1 MVCHVFPPK
10 SKSDQVERTCVC
22 LPHLAFYKSWT
33 LLCQEQRARFAVKG
47 WASNSMAATKQQ
59 RLKHLDLLVRKRKKK
74 AVDSYLDNFI
84 DNGATTLGK

>member
-1 MVCHVFPPK
+1 VSVCP
-10 SKSDQVERTCVC
+10 
-22 LPHLAFYKSWT
+22 T
-33 LLCQEQRARFAVKG
+33 LLSTNRGHCCAKNKGARFAVKG

-74 AVDSYLDNFI
+74 AVDSYRDNFI